1 MFVTDVKSPSS
12 VKFVVMIVF
21 FYGSV
26 GSRISKWDRR
36 SSILCITHSGEGN
49 VQIDVYGIV
58 ITGGHHFPKSS
69 WSVHSNI
76 FSVHDLML
84 FCAKKPPLGGHRL

>member
-1 MFVTDVKSPSS
+1 MFVTDVKSLNS
-12 VKFVVMIVF
+12 VKFIVLFVF

-26 GSRISKWDRR
+26 GSRISKWGRR
-36 SSILCITHSGEGN
+36 SSIWCIIHSGEGN
-49 VQIDVYGIV
+49 VQIDLYDIV

-76 FSVHDLML
+76 FSIHDLM
-84 FCAKKPPLGGHRL
+84 FYCAKKPPLGGHRL

>member
-1 MFVTDVKSPSS
+1 MFVTDVKSLSS

-26 GSRISKWDRR
+26 GSRISKWGRR

-49 VQIDVYGIV
+49 VQIDVYDIA
-58 ITGGHHFPKSS
+58 ITVGHHFPKSS
-69 WSVHSNI
+69 WPVRSNI
-76 FSVHDLML
+76 FSVHDLV
-84 FCAKKPPLGGHRL
+84 FFYAKIPLLGGHRL